1 MTERARMCG
10 RAAGGA
16 PSARSRIHHDVLQTI
31 RGNTCAERQRVGSGS
46 GRQYGAGRAG
56 NGGREQTPP
65 VMDIMAVAEQSGRWG
80 TLGRRAP
87 GHRST
92 PLVSSCTEHASR
104 PEACGCTRRRGRGNV
119 CRTACTTCGRYVR
132 RSACRHDLAC
142 RALIALAA
150 SRQCRSPR
158 PQIRHPQP
166 SHASRPGARAR
177 TCGRRCIRC
186 PTTSARAP

>member
-1 MTERARMCG
+1 MCG
-10 RAAGGA
+10 RAVGGA

-80 TLGRRAP
+80 GERRDIDPLHSCRAAPSMRTGLRPAGAPGAEAEATCVEQHVQHVAGTCLDQHVGMTWRAERSSRWLRPGSVGLRGRRYVTLGHPTRAGHVRAP
-87 GHRST
+87 
-92 PLVSSCTEHASR
+92 
-104 PEACGCTRRRGRGNV
+104 
-119 CRTACTTCGRYVR
+119 
-132 RSACRHDLAC
+132 
-142 RALIALAA
+142 
-150 SRQCRSPR
+150 
-158 PQIRHPQP
+158 
-166 SHASRPGARAR
+166 
-177 TCGRRCIRC
+177 CGRRCIRR